1 MNACAMHNNTLQIY
15 YLLTLPFLLA
25 FVIELVLTCISSIFL
40 RNLVMFP
47 HFTGTIFNM
56 VYDNTSHL
64 CVRSIFLHIAVF
76 CLQCF
81 YFIYYVFKTVYFFVS
96 IFITILLNEMYTC
109 ENSTLP

>member
-47 HFTGTIFNM
+47 HFTGIILMWFM
-56 VYDNTSHL
+56 IILLIYVFI
-64 CVRSIFLHIAVF
+64 VFFLIYPYFV
-76 CLQCF
+76 CSVF
-81 YFIYYVFKTVYFFVS
+81 YFIYNVFKTVYFFVS